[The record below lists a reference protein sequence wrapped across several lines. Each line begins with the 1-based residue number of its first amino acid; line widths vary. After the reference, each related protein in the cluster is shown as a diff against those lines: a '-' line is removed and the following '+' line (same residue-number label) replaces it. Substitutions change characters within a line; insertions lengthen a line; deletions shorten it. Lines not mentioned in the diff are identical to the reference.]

1 MYFIES
7 TLKIGGWK
15 ELEAACAGAA
25 SGRACRFT
33 SLARYGASGGVHVR
47 GNCVRLAEECA
58 WRGGYVGFADAATA
72 PTCECLGNNE
82 EEGAVWTGGFALPR
96 MLDLTEEWE
105 VYTAGMMG
113 TEDGEDDDGS
123 IMDWHSSVY
132 RKHCRGARPYE
143 EGGCVVRQTGGG
155 ADDGIATA
163 ELFLVRTNSPQPPRV
178 ELCAWCF
185 KDMDFE

>member
-1 MYFIES
+1 VYFIES

-25 SGRACRFT
+25 SGRARRFT

-82 EEGAVWTGGFALPR
+82 EEGAVWTGVLNCSAVCSDVVLELIIAFLKNS
-96 MLDLTEEWE
+96 ML
-105 VYTAGMMG
+105 A
-113 TEDGEDDDGS
+113 
-123 IMDWHSSVY
+123 I
-132 RKHCRGARPYE
+132 
-143 EGGCVVRQTGGG
+143 
-155 ADDGIATA
+155 
-163 ELFLVRTNSPQPPRV
+163 
-178 ELCAWCF
+178 LCP
-185 KDMDFE
+185 